1 MGVREEG
8 KNRRRDKITAAA
20 RTLIQSGESGF
31 RMRALAEEAGVSI
44 ATPYNLFGSKRAIL
58 TAVMD
63 ADLSRFKETLARQN
77 ADSLSMFHK
86 TVSIARE
93 LMELDPNFYRNV
105 MLTAYTQAP
114 DADRTRLLH
123 WQQLIDNA
131 VADGFILTFT
141 DSTALAT
148 HLRQLFSASF
158 YRWAKEEISLKEAEA
173 QVNYAITL
181 SLAGVATPT
190 SKQRLHSA
198 LRGYQETLRTIR
210 MRKVST
216 LAKTSRSAEKRA
228 VQGTETPEKVQQV
241 G

>member
-20 RTLIQSGESGF
+20 RFLIQSGESGF

-58 TAVMD
+58 AAVMD

-93 LMELDPNFYRNV
+93 LIGMDPQFYRNV
-105 MLTAYTQAP
+105 MLTADARAP
-114 DADRTRLLH
+114 ETDRARLLH

-131 VADGFILTFT
+131 VADGYILTFT
-141 DSTALAT
+141 DSMALAT
-148 HLRQLFSASF
+148 HLRQLFTMSF
-158 YRWAKEEISLKEAEA
+158 SRWAREEITLKEAEA

-190 SKQRLHSA
+190 SKQRLQSG
-198 LRGYQETLRTIR
+198 LRTYQESLRTIR
-210 MRKVST
+210 MKKMCSS
-216 LAKTSRSAEKRA
+216 AKSNRA
-228 VQGTETPEKVQQV
+228 LKQAQTA
-241 G
+241 

>member
-20 RTLIQSGESGF
+20 RSLIQSGESGF

-63 ADLSRFKETLARQN
+63 ADLSRFKATLARQN
-77 ADSLSMFHK
+77 ADSLSMFTQ
-86 TVSIARE
+86 TVCITRE
-93 LMELDPNFYRNV
+93 LVELDPQFYRNV
-105 MLTAYTQAP
+105 MLTASAQAP
-114 DADRTRLLH
+114 ESDRTRLLH

-131 VADGFILTFT
+131 VADGFLLTFT
-141 DSTALAT
+141 DSFELAT
-148 HLRQLFSASF
+148 HLRQLFATSLQ
-158 YRWAKEEISLKEAEA
+158 RWATDEITLREAEA

-181 SLAGVATPT
+181 SLAGLATPI
-190 SKQRLHSA
+190 SKQRLQSG

-210 MRKVST
+210 MKKMST
-216 LAKTSRSAEKRA
+216 AAKSSRASAA
-228 VQGTETPEKVQQV
+228 SH
-241 G
+241 

>member
-20 RTLIQSGESGF
+20 RFLIQSGESGF

-58 TAVMD
+58 AAVMD

-77 ADSLSMFHK
+77 ADSLSMFSK

-93 LMELDPNFYRNV
+93 LIEMDPQFYKNV
-105 MLTAYTQAP
+105 MLTADARAP
-114 DADRTRLLH
+114 ETDRARLLH

-131 VADGFILTFT
+131 VADGFILTFA
-141 DSTALAT
+141 DSMALAT
-148 HLRQLFSASF
+148 HLRQLFTMSF
-158 YRWAKEEISLKEAEA
+158 SRWARDEVTLKEAEA

-190 SKQRLHSA
+190 SKQRLQSG
-198 LRGYQETLRTIR
+198 LRTYQETLRTIR
-210 MRKVST
+210 MKKMCSS
-216 LAKTSRSAEKRA
+216 AKTNRALKQAQSA
-228 VQGTETPEKVQQV
+228 
-241 G
+241 

>member
-20 RTLIQSGESGF
+20 RFLIQSGESGF

-77 ADSLSMFHK
+77 ADSLSMFSK

-93 LMELDPNFYRNV
+93 LVGLDPQFYRNV
-105 MLTAYTQAP
+105 MLTAYTRAP
-114 DADRTRLLH
+114 ESDRTRLLH
-123 WQQLIDNA
+123 WQQLVDNA

-141 DSTALAT
+141 DSVAMAT
-148 HLRQLFSASF
+148 HLRQLFATPF
-158 YRWAKEEISLKEAEA
+158 HRWAKEEISIKEAEA

-181 SLAGVATPT
+181 ALAGVATPT

-198 LRGYQETLRTIR
+198 LRGYQESLRTIR
-210 MRKVST
+210 MKKMCTTAKSSRMINKV
-216 LAKTSRSAEKRA
+216 LQEA
-228 VQGTETPEKVQQV
+228 
-241 G
+241 

>member
-20 RTLIQSGESGF
+20 RALIQSGESGF

-58 TAVMD
+58 NAVMD

-77 ADSLSMFHK
+77 ADSLNMFHK

-93 LMELDPNFYRNV
+93 LMELDPQFYRNV
-105 MLTAYTQAP
+105 MMTASTRAP
-114 DADRTRLLH
+114 EADRNRLLH

-141 DSTALAT
+141 DSVALAT
-148 HLRQLFSASF
+148 HLRAIFSAAF
-158 YRWAKEEISLKEAEA
+158 YRWAKEEVSLKEAEA
-173 QVNYAITL
+173 NANYAITL
-181 SLAGVATPT
+181 ALAGVSTPV
-190 SKQRLHSA
+190 SKQRLHSN
-198 LRGYQETLRTIR
+198 LRSYQETLRTIR
-210 MRKVST
+210 MRKMCT
-216 LAKTSRSAEKRA
+216 TARTSRLVEKA
-228 VQGTETPEKVQQV
+228 QIS
-241 G
+241 